1 MLVRDDGDRFKND
14 VIPINVAGTAISLLN
29 SIKSLRF
36 EIVYENMKFD

>member
-1 MLVRDDGDRFKND
+1 MLVRDDEGRIKND

-36 EIVYENMKFD
+36 AIVYETMKFD